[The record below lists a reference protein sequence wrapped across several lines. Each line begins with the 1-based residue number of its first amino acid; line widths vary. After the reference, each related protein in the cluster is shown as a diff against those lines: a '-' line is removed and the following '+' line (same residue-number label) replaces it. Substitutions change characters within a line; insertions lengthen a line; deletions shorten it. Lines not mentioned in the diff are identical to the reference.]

1 MKMEGA
7 VVKPNFYGAGFP
19 YRDLVDLPGKLI
31 VLEGSDGVGRS
42 TQTKLLRRW
51 LEDKGYAVSDTGL
64 RRSEMTQKGLED
76 ARKGHTLSRITMS
89 LFYATDFADRLEN
102 QIIPALQSGFIV
114 LSDRYFYSIMA
125 RDIVRGA
132 DPDWAHKIYDFALIP
147 DLILYLKADVADL
160 VSRLIHGRGL
170 NYWEAG
176 MDIHPQNNLYDS
188 FIEYQSELIL
198 LFEQLSKEY
207 GFITIDA
214 GRPVMEVFSDLQN
227 QIMGL
232 LEDKDIILDD
242 DLI

>member
-1 MKMEGA
+1 MMPKL
-7 VVKPNFYGAGFP
+7 KFYGAGFP
-19 YRDLVDLPGKLI
+19 YRDIGDLPGKLI

-51 LEDKGYAVSDTGL
+51 LEDEGFAVSDTGL
-64 RRSEMTQKGLED
+64 RRSEMTQKGLEA

-102 QIIPALQSGFIV
+102 QIIPALQAGFIV

-132 DPDWAHKIYDFALIP
+132 DPDWAHKIYGFALKP
-147 DLILYLKADVADL
+147 DLILYLKADVSDL

-176 MDIHPQNNLYDS
+176 MDIHPSNNLYDS
-188 FIEYQSELIL
+188 FIDYQSELIL
-198 LFEQLSKEY
+198 LFERFSEEY
-207 GFITIDA
+207 GFVTIDA
-214 GRPVMEVFSDLQN
+214 GRPVMDVFTDLQN
-227 QIMGL
+227 QIRDL
-232 LEDKDIILDD
+232 LEDQQSILEEDF
-242 DLI
+242 